1 MNNCLSSSKLEI
13 IDFLWKEANYM
24 IYEKYIDTLE
34 ETQVLAIRLAGLVHP
49 QYTITLEG
57 DLGAGKT
64 TFTQSF
70 AKGLGV
76 KRTVNSPTFTI
87 MKQYEGRIPLNHLD
101 VYRLADSDEDLGWEE
116 IFFGDAVTV
125 VEWAHLIDEDL
136 PEERLAIEIT
146 RIDETKRKFVLKPI
160 GEKYI
165 RLCEELLK

>member
-1 MNNCLSSSKLEI
+1 MRKEI
-13 IDFLWKEANYM
+13 VLM
-24 IYEKYIDTLE
+24 IFEKQINALE
-34 ETQVLAIRLAGLVHP
+34 ETQELAAKLSELVEP

-101 VYRLADSDEDLGWEE
+101 VYRLEDSDEDLGWEE
-116 IFFGDAVTV
+116 IFYGDAVTV
-125 VEWAHLIDEDL
+125 VEWAHLIEEEL
-136 PEERLAIEIT
+136 PAERLAIEIT
-146 RIDETKRKFVLKPI
+146 RIDEQKRKFVFKPI
-160 GEKYI
+160 GTKYV

>member
-1 MNNCLSSSKLEI
+1 
-13 IDFLWKEANYM
+13 M
-24 IYEKYIDTLE
+24 IFEKQINALE
-34 ETQVLAIRLAGLVHP
+34 ETQALAMKLAELVKP

-87 MKQYEGRIPLNHLD
+87 MKQYEGRLPLNHLD
-101 VYRLADSDEDLGWEE
+101 VYRLADSDEDLGWDE
-116 IFFGDAVTV
+116 IFYGDAVTV
-125 VEWAHLIDEDL
+125 VEWAHLIEEDL
-136 PEERLAIEIT
+136 PKERLAIEII
-146 RIDETKRKFVLKPI
+146 RIDESKRKFVLKPI
-160 GEKYI
+160 GEKYT